1 MLVWM
6 GSSGWSSRRT
16 FGWQRS
22 SSARAASLVLA
33 WSLGCSSDGPAS
45 SEPDPVQSEP
55 GGDPEPSAQLSAIY
69 DPAHVLEVSV
79 DMDAADWDVLRGEGR
94 SLFAVFQGDTT
105 DYEYSEFAASVSV
118 DGERHEGVSVSKKGF
133 LGSLS
138 RIKPSIKL
146 DFGPASAGSARDF
159 RRLTLNNDRQ
169 DPTHARQCLA
179 YGLFAK
185 AGLPAPACNLAHVT
199 VNGQELGTFTNVE
212 PIKKPFLARHFTS
225 DEGNLYEGQT
235 VDFVRDDLE
244 AFQLKTNEL
253 ANDRSD
259 LAALVAAL
267 EADDAELVTQLGSS
281 IDLDQYRDFWAIETL
296 AGHWD
301 GYDGNANNYYVY
313 RDPESQRFNFIPWGT
328 DGSFAE
334 STPLDTLNTT
344 RTVYARGLIANRL
357 YRLPDER
364 ERFRARLAELLDV
377 VWDERALVDELER
390 LTERAPDALPAATAE
405 LRRYLQTHAGEV
417 RVELDAPAPEW
428 VDAPEET
435 SPCSDKFG
443 DVSMEF
449 DTSYGDLAA
458 IDPTSGSFDVGLGMD
473 GVPFEGAWF
482 GRAGVDATSVD
493 PSVLLRAVS
502 LLPGGGLVLLQLALP
517 PGEFAPGSRS
527 LYALESYGVVLVV
540 AGAETRFVGF
550 VSDGTLEL
558 DEAAPA
564 AGAPVRGRLSAR
576 LLQLGCASL

>member
-1 MLVWM
+1 M
-6 GSSGWSSRRT
+6 WSSE
-16 FGWQRS
+16 WK
-22 SSARAASLVLA
+22 ARAAFGRGRLGLARIASVALV
-33 WSLGCSSDGPAS
+33 WSFGCSSDDAGSPEPQPDPADPAS
-45 SEPDPVQSEP
+45 P
-55 GGDPEPSAQLSAIY
+55 GGDPASGAEPPLIY

-79 DMDAADWDVLRGEGR
+79 ELDPADWDVLRGEGR
-94 SLFAVFQGDTT
+94 SLFDVFQGNSL
-105 DYEYSEFAASVSV
+105 DYEYSEFMASASV
-118 DGERHEGVSVSKKGF
+118 DGERHEGASVSKKGF

-138 RIKPSIKL
+138 RIKPSLKL
-146 DFGPASAGSARDF
+146 DFGPAPDGSARDF

-199 VNGQELGTFTNVE
+199 VNGQDLGTFTNVE

-235 VDFVRDDLE
+235 VDFVGDDLD

-253 ANDRSD
+253 ESDRSD
-259 LAALVAAL
+259 LGALVEAL
-267 EADDAELVTQLGSS
+267 EADDAELVTRVGSS
-281 IDLDQYRDFWAIETL
+281 IDLDQYRDFWALETL

-313 RDPESQRFNFIPWGT
+313 RDPESQRFHFIPWGT

-334 STPLDTLNTT
+334 SSPGDTLNTT
-344 RTVYARGLIANRL
+344 RTVYARGRIANRL
-357 YRLPDER
+357 YRLADER
-364 ERFRARLAELLDV
+364 ERFRARLGELIDI
-377 VWDERALVDELER
+377 VWDESALVDELER

-417 RVELDAPAPEW
+417 RVELDQPAPEW
-428 VDAPEET
+428 VDAPDT
-435 SPCSDKFG
+435 PSPCSGTLG

-458 IDPTSGSFDVGLGMD
+458 IDPTSGSFAVGLGMD
-473 GVPFEGAWF
+473 GAPFEGAWF
-482 GRAGVDATSVD
+482 GRAGVDATSID
-493 PSVLLRAVS
+493 PSILLRAVS

-517 PGEFAPGSRS
+517 PAEFAAGSRS
-527 LYALESYGVVLVV
+527 LYALESYGLVLIL

-558 DEAAPA
+558 DEAEAME
-564 AGAPVRGRLSAR
+564 GAPVRGRLSAR
-576 LLQLGCASL
+576 LLQLACAEL